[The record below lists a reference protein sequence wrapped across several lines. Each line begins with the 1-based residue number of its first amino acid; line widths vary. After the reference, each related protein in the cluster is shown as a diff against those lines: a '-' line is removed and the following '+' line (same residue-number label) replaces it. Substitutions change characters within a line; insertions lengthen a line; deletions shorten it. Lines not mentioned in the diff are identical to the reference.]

1 MKRLFHLIVFQC
13 LFMQSFSQINLVPN
27 PSFEEYINCPGL
39 EDSSRFINYM
49 PPWFSPN
56 WGTPDFFNR
65 CDNYTINSNIGVPYN
80 CGGSYQQAHT
90 GNGYGGFEW
99 CQSDDCEYFSIK
111 LTSSLQEGKKY
122 CVEFYVN
129 LLNTSYWGYDR
140 IGAYLSKDSL
150 CVPTYGYLHFI
161 PQVENPAGNVI
172 LDTLNWTLISGS
184 FIAQGGEQYITI
196 GNFRPD
202 SLVQLVINDTVIG
215 NWPYYNLDDVS
226 VTLCDDTVG
235 IKNYTVKSNTV
246 GLIYPNPVTDNASI
260 DYTITSAAK
269 AELKVFSI
277 AGKEIA
283 DYELNT
289 KENHFTFS
297 TGQFK
302 SGIYFYQVIANG
314 VQVSYNK
321 FIIIK

>member
-1 MKRLFHLIVFQC
+1 
-13 LFMQSFSQINLVPN
+13 MQSFSQINLVPN

-111 LTSSLQEGKKY
+111 LTSSLQEGKRY
-122 CVEFYVN
+122 CIEFYVN
-129 LLNTSYWGYDR
+129 LTNNSYWGYDR
-140 IGAYLSKDSL
+140 IGAYLSVDSL

-161 PQVENPAGNVI
+161 PQIENPTGHVI

-184 FIAQGGEQYITI
+184 IIAQGGEQYITI

-202 SLVQLVINDTVIG
+202 SLVQLLINDTVTG
-215 NWPYYNLDDVS
+215 SWPYYYLDDVS
-226 VTLCDDTVG
+226 VILCDDTVG
-235 IKNYTVKSNTV
+235 INEMEVNKSNFNV
-246 GLIYPNPVTDNASI
+246 YPNPVSDKLVVSRKQEAVGSIEIYNLYGEMVYTLPFTDYRLPI
-260 DYTITSAAK
+260 TINVANLPCGVYVVRI
-269 AELKVFSI
+269 E
-277 AGKEIA
+277 
-283 DYELNT
+283 
-289 KENHFTFS
+289 
-297 TGQFK
+297 TGNE
-302 SGIYFYQVIANG
+302 V
-314 VQVSYNK
+314 VVRK
-321 FIIIK
+321 FIKE